1 MTRVWILCLAFALA
15 PIDALA
21 DLRKAIEELDAEVE
35 QLRKAG
41 QVPGVAVGI
50 IEDGKLAFSRGY
62 GYRDLER
69 RLPVTENTV
78 FAVGSVTK
86 SFTAATVAIL
96 VDEGKLDWDTPVRE
110 YLPDFQLMDEV
121 ATKLTTVRDMLCHRT
136 GLPRHDFIRFAVP
149 LTREELMRR
158 LRYLE
163 PSASFRS
170 KYQYQNLMYV
180 AAGYLAGHVA
190 GSTWEKLVEDRL
202 FAPLGM
208 TASSTSVLDMQKQPD
223 FARPYFKQGNR
234 AAEVPFYN
242 YQRFGVGPNG
252 AVNSNVVDLAK
263 YVAFHLNEGR
273 VGEKQIISR
282 RQMAEMHRPQIVIN
296 EDSTY
301 GLGWSIR
308 RLEDRKLIEH
318 SGSITGFIAW
328 VGFVP
333 QERVGAIVLANLS
346 NTSLPGTIGPRIVRR
361 LLNGTPPPLPLPKP
375 SATPASR
382 NTAEKPRA
390 TTHPLSDFVGEYVH
404 PAIGKVRVEQAGG
417 SLQLVF
423 PALTIPLRHVHYD
436 VFEATGSETRGRYY
450 QFQMNERG
458 EISTLL
464 APLEP
469 AVPPMVF
476 EKLR

>member
-1 MTRVWILCLAFALA
+1 MTRLWILCLALALA

-21 DLRKAIEELDAEVE
+21 DLRKAVETLDAEVE

-50 IEDGKLAFSRGY
+50 IDNGKLAFSRGY
-62 GYRDLER
+62 GYRDLEHK
-69 RLPVTENTV
+69 LPVTENTV

-86 SFTAATVAIL
+86 SFTAAAAALL

-136 GLPRHDFIRFAVP
+136 GLPTHDFIRWAVP
-149 LTREELMRR
+149 LTRDELMRR

-163 PSASFRS
+163 PNASFRS
-170 KYQYQNLMYV
+170 KYQYHNLMYV
-180 AAGYLAGHVA
+180 AAGYLAGRVA
-190 GSTWEKLVEDRL
+190 GTTWEKLVEDRI

-223 FARPYFKQGNR
+223 FAKPHSKQGDR
-234 AAEVPFYN
+234 VTELPFYN
-242 YQRFGVGPNG
+242 YQQFGVGPNG
-252 AVNSNVVDLAK
+252 AVNSNVIDLAK
-263 YVAFHLNEGR
+263 YLVFHLNKGR
-273 VGEKQIISR
+273 AGDKQIISEK
-282 RQMAEMHRPQIVIN
+282 QMAEMHGLQMVID
-296 EDSTY
+296 EDSSY
-301 GLGWSIR
+301 GLGWTIRRIEGRKIVQHGGSIR
-308 RLEDRKLIEH
+308 
-318 SGSITGFIAW
+318 GFIAW
-328 VGFVP
+328 AGFVP
-333 QERVGAIVLANLS
+333 KERVGAIVLANLS
-346 NTSLPGTIGPRIVRR
+346 NTSLPGTIGPRIVQR
-361 LLNGTPPPLPLPKP
+361 LLGGTPPPLPMPKP
-375 SATPASR
+375 ETPAAK
-382 NTAEKPRA
+382 NTVEKPKA
-390 TTHPLSDFVGEYVH
+390 PTHPLSDFVGEYMH
-404 PAIGKVRVEQAGG
+404 PAFGKVKVEQAGE

-423 PALTIPLRHVHYD
+423 PALTIPLRHVNYD
-436 VFEATGSETRGRYY
+436 VFEATGPETRGRRY

-469 AVPPMVF
+469 AVRPFVF